1 MGNWYNRPLKVTK
14 KPHAV
19 FDLSNDYKSSFNF
32 GRLIPPYVEECPP
45 ATKFLNLKSEVFLR
59 FAPLVF
65 PIMHRCR
72 VRTNYFAVPFRL
84 ILGDKGYNDFVNGK
98 KDIVPLYIGCSDDVE
113 TNNFV
118 NTIFDY
124 LGYDIPDTLEL
135 EYFCIPN
142 PLAYLSYL
150 YIWRCWYAD
159 EVLDQTY
166 TALIDK
172 LLEDYRDAFEQQSTT
187 FAFRFSS
194 TSDPEMVL
202 LRALPVSYTKDYFT
216 AAQVEPQRGDDVYL
230 MNPLTMV
237 GVTSNTPYSLSTT
250 QGYASVTLSPGSS
263 VQASGNEVLRTSDT
277 INDFWIKEQIQR
289 FRNIDNLFG
298 GSDGRTIE
306 WLAGH
311 YGVISSDARMQ
322 LPQYI
327 GGGEQVVQIQEVL
340 QTSSDTE
347 SSPLGSMAGKG
358 VSFGRT
364 HNVEYFC
371 EEHTFVLALLSV
383 VPDNGY
389 TTGNPRYFY
398 KKNILDFALPEFNNV
413 GYQSVYKGEIFS
425 QQRKLAPGQLPTTD
439 LEDWAYEHRY
449 GEYRQHRSIATGD
462 FRKSALLPWHMN
474 RYFSALPP
482 FNANFIHVNQ
492 EDSARIFNNADTDSQ
507 HIYLDVY
514 TIAKVSNIV
523 SYNPVDR
530 HNI

>member
-1 MGNWYNRPLKVTK
+1 MANWFNRPLKVVK
-14 KPHAV
+14 KPHSV
-19 FDLSNDYKSSFNF
+19 FDLSNDYKSSINF
-32 GRLIPPYVEECPP
+32 GKLIPTYVEECPP

-72 VRTNYFAVPFRL
+72 VRTNFFAIPFRL

-113 TNNFV
+113 SNNFI

-124 LGYDIPDTLEL
+124 LGYDIPDTLTL

-142 PLAYLSYL
+142 PLAFLSYL
-150 YIWRCWYAD
+150 YVWRCWYAD

-172 LLEDYRDAFEQQSTT
+172 LLEDYRDAFENQAQN
-187 FAFRFSS
+187 FAFYFTS
-194 TSDPEMVL
+194 TSDPEMVI

-230 MNPLTMV
+230 MNPLLLSKLDGTIPAGDAGLYLSSATGQV
-237 GVTSNTPYSLSTT
+237 KSLATGTP
-250 QGYASVTLSPGSS
+250 A
-263 VQASGNEVLRTSDT
+263 LRTQDT

-347 SSPLGSMAGKG
+347 SSPLGAMAGKG

-364 HNVEYFC
+364 HKAEYFC
-371 EEHTFVLALLSV
+371 EEHTFVIALLSV

-413 GYQSVYKGEIFS
+413 GYQSVYKGEIFA

-439 LEDWAYEHRY
+439 LEDWAYEPRY
-449 GEYRQHRSIATGD
+449 SEYRQHRSIATGD

-474 RYFSALPP
+474 RYFSALPN
-482 FNANFIHVNQ
+482 FNASFIHVNQ

-507 HIYLDVY
+507 HIYIDVY
-514 TIAKVSNIV
+514 TVAKVSNIV